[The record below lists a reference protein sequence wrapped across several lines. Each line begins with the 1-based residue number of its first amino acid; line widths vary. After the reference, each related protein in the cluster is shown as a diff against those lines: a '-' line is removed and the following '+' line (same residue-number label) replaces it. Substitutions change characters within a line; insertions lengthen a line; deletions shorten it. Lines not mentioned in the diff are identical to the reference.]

1 MFKLIGIVAAL
12 ILGGLGG
19 RIYGNFMNRENYTIN
34 PTLCMIC
41 GLVGG
46 GLGAWLVST
55 FSFGG
60 GPKTTLLE
68 IASGLGFACVLCI
81 VLYFAKK

>member
-1 MFKLIGIVAAL
+1 MFKIIGIVAAL
-12 ILGGLGG
+12 ILGGFAG
-19 RIYGNFMNRENYTIN
+19 RIYGNFMNRDSYTIH

-41 GLVGG
+41 GLIGG

-55 FSFGG
+55 ISLGG
-60 GPKTTLLE
+60 GLKTMLLE

-81 VLYFAKK
+81 ILYFGKK